1 MKNLLLLIITFF
13 TLNISA
19 QEKTIN
25 IKQSQEESLANI
37 ETKKLTKQLN
47 LSSEQEKKIYDV
59 MLQHFKEKLKSK
71 QELKKVVASKEKVK
85 KTEIKKAIVKQKQG
99 NSEKLNNQL
108 KEILTEEQY
117 KSYLE
122 THLKQQKAKQKIRVR
137 KN

>member
-19 QEKTIN
+19 QEKTTN

-47 LSSEQEKKIYDV
+47 LSSEQEKKVYDV